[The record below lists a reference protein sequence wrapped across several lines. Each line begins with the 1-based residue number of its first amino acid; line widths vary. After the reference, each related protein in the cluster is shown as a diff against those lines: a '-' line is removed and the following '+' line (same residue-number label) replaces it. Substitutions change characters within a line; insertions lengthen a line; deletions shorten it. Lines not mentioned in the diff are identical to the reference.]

1 MSEMASTAPLPAV
14 EADAHPEHLQHHFE
28 TPAQQFDASKLGM
41 WLFLA
46 TEVLFFSGLFCAYA
60 VYRRNH
66 PEIFEVGHR
75 FLDVKWGAINT
86 VVLIT
91 SSFTM
96 ALAVW
101 CAQKSKRTGLIV
113 CLALTFL
120 GACAFM
126 GIKYIE
132 YDHKIR
138 HGIMW
143 GTRFNPQPPHEH
155 GTEHAGADA
164 PAAAHESA
172 VVAGDREDAEPRQV
186 AAEAAASSSAD
197 GEGGAKIERW
207 NAPQPPVGVRA
218 PVADVSGPA
227 HGEVDPYVEA
237 RRMRNAHIFIG
248 IYFAMTGLHGLH
260 VLAGMIVI
268 GWRRTGAIRG
278 RFSSEYYTP
287 VDLGGLYWHLVDLV
301 WIYLFPLLYL
311 IH

>member
-1 MSEMASTAPLPAV
+1 MSEIASTAPLPAV
-14 EADAHPEHLQHHFE
+14 EPADAHPEHLQHHFE

-86 VVLIT
+86 IVLIT

-96 ALAVW
+96 AMAVW
-101 CAQKSKRTGLIV
+101 CAQKSKRTGLIT
-113 CLALTFL
+113 CLVLTLL
-120 GACAFM
+120 GACTFM

-132 YDHKIR
+132 YSHKIR

-143 GTRFNPQPPHEH
+143 GTHFNPQPPGEH
-155 GTEHAGADA
+155 GPRHAQPSQTHE
-164 PAAAHESA
+164 PAAT
-172 VVAGDREDAEPRQV
+172 
-186 AAEAAASSSAD
+186 AAAAAAATHAEGSKGPAPTAAAATD
-197 GEGGAKIERW
+197 GTKIEGW
-207 NAPQPPVGVRA
+207 NAPVPPVGVRA
-218 PVADVSGPA
+218 PVEQIAPGRG
-227 HGEVDPYVEA
+227 HEIDPYVA
-237 RRMRNAHIFIG
+237 SRQMRNAHIFIG
-248 IYFAMTGLHGLH
+248 IYYAMTGLHGLH
-260 VLAGMIVI
+260 VLAGMVVI
-268 GWRRTGAIRG
+268 TWLLVGAVKG
-278 RFSSEYYTP
+278 RYNSAYYTP